1 MSGIY
6 KITLSCAIAMALMA
20 GAAVAADEAAEAESW
35 DTSLAVGANLNQ
47 GNTETMGINAALT
60 TERDYEKMAYRFGI
74 EANYGENTTMA
85 EDGSENTDKTT
96 QNAKAYANI
105 KRKLGTPYLYS
116 DNSVL
121 HDEIGGID
129 YRVVIGAGG
138 GAYVLDN
145 DEDKLGLE
153 AGLAYIV
160 EKFESGDDDDSLA
173 LRLAARHDHTF
184 SETAKC
190 WASVEYLPSMDA
202 FGDYLLNAEIGT
214 ETVLNSTLS
223 LRVVAQDRYDSEPPA
238 GLEDNDLSVI
248 AALVYKP

>member
-1 MSGIY
+1 M
-6 KITLSCAIAMALMA
+6 KTRHRITLSFTIAL
-20 GAAVAADEAAEAESW
+20 AVMVGVVVADEAVNDEGW

-47 GNTETMGINAALT
+47 GNSETMGVNAALT
-60 TERDYEKMAYRFGI
+60 TERDYEKMEYRFGI
-74 EANYGENTTMA
+74 AANYGENTTMA
-85 EDGSENTDKTT
+85 EDGSESTDKTA

-105 KRKLGTPYLYS
+105 KRKLGTSYLYS

-129 YRVVIGAGG
+129 YRVIVGLGG
-138 GAYVLDN
+138 GAYVRD
-145 DEDKLGLE
+145 DDTDKLGLE

-160 EKFESGDDDDSLA
+160 EEFESGENDDNLA

-190 WASVEYLPSMDA
+190 WASLEYLPHLDD

-223 LRVVAQDRYDSEPPA
+223 LRVVAQDRYDSEPPN